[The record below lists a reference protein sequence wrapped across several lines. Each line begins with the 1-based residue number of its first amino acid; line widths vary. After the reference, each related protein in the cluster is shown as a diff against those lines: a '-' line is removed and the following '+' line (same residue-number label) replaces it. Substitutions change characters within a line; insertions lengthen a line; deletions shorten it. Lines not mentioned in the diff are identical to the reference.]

1 MRTDLDPIGAVYEE
15 RNCLALAFARMA
27 RAAGWV
33 VGWVDDD
40 DAGRDWPV
48 LMIDTPAGQVSWHL
62 PRLWPLPRR
71 LGWPLDSGE
80 VPAPRASGS
89 VGLMPMLSFR
99 ISDELAARVDEAA
112 GGNRSAWI
120 KRAIEEALA
129 GPVQE
134 RSGSGPAAGSRA
146 MVDRRTELLRRARI

>member
-62 PRLWPLPRR
+62 PRLWIADYEEFGRYPGEWDGHSTPEKYQR
-71 LGWPLDSGE
+71 LGRLG
-80 VPAPRASGS
+80 VS
-89 VGLMPMLSFR
+89 V
-99 ISDELAARVDEAA
+99 
-112 GGNRSAWI
+112 
-120 KRAIEEALA
+120 
-129 GPVQE
+129 
-134 RSGSGPAAGSRA
+134 
-146 MVDRRTELLRRARI
+146 